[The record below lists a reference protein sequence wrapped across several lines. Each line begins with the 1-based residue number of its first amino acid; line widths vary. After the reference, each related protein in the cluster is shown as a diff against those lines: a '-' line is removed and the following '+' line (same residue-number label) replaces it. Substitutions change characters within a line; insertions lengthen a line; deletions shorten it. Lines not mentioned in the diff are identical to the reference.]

1 MGPKSGRFADLD
13 EQTFGALKAQGSRL
27 KAQGSRLKAQG
38 SKVENLILLG
48 GSNGVRNIISSQR
61 L

>member
-13 EQTFGALKAQGSRL
+13 EQTFGAL

>member
-1 MGPKSGRFADLD
+1 MRSNSWAQSRVDL
-13 EQTFGALKAQGSRL
+13 QIWMSKRLVPSRL